1 MSLLSKLFKPK
12 VVMKEHIFTISKG
25 FKGYKKFPMVVY
37 GDDLSMNNNEL
48 LKGADFRGHTIIF
61 RPSTANNAPF
71 FQVFIDNIKVGAI
84 FDKEQIQALNSG
96 RVVSVF
102 ALPEEEKVAG
112 QGKIVTRN
120 KIRLFVKYE
129 V

>member
-1 MSLLSKLFKPK
+1 MSLLSKLLKPK
-12 VVMKEHIFTISKG
+12 LKMREHTFTLAKG

-48 LKGADFRGHTIIF
+48 LKGADFRGHTIVF
-61 RPSTANNAPF
+61 TPATADKPY

-84 FDKEQIQALNSG
+84 FDGEQIHALNSG
-96 RVVSVF
+96 NVVSVF
-102 ALPEEEKVAG
+102 ALSEDENVIG
-112 QGKIVTRN
+112 QGKVVTRN
-120 KIRLFVKYE
+120 RIRLFVKYE